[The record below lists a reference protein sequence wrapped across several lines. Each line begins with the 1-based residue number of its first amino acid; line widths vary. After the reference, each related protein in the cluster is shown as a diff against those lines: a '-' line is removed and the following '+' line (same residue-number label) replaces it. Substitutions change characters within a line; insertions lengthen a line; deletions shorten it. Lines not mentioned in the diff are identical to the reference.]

1 MKKGIKITLNILL
14 VLAFIFSAAFN
25 ILIHGS
31 SYGTLIVSH
40 SDEKLLAITSAEY
53 LNFYPNFFLG
63 QKEAGVQI
71 YKETR
76 EDTSII
82 KDTYSIHFSEEY
94 NMTASISK
102 TTQEADNF
110 TRVDSYYK
118 DQYLYTS
125 NDTKKTKTSAT
136 PNTVTYSILSEITTL
151 LYVLSED
158 IEEKDTKAKID
169 FSFSP
174 FYFIGIKYTINSEES
189 DITFKYDLNG
199 TLRKISIEYE
209 SGKKEYYEISH
220 KNKEVKLP
228 NLEEFK

>member
-31 SYGTLIVSH
+31 SYGTLIVTH
-40 SDEKLLAITSAEY
+40 SDEKMLAITSAEY

-102 TTQEADNF
+102 TTQEEDNF

-125 NDTKKTKTSAT
+125 NDTKKTKT
-136 PNTVTYSILSEITTL
+136 LQ
-151 LYVLSED
+151 
-158 IEEKDTKAKID
+158 
-169 FSFSP
+169 
-174 FYFIGIKYTINSEES
+174 
-189 DITFKYDLNG
+189 
-199 TLRKISIEYE
+199 
-209 SGKKEYYEISH
+209 
-220 KNKEVKLP
+220 
-228 NLEEFK
+228 